1 MSNDNPLR
9 SYFRR
14 PALYLKLPS
23 KGAGYTNDIVEMT
36 ETGEIPIFPMT
47 AIDEITARTPDAL
60 FNGIAVAEIIKS
72 CAPNIKNPWKLQQVD
87 LDPLLLSI
95 KIATHGNTTEIQT
108 KCPECSEE
116 EKYDVNLT
124 KMLNEFTP
132 GDYSKMFS
140 IDDVQIK
147 FKPLTY
153 KKVNEASQQQFD
165 VQRAMFIIQSIEN
178 EQERDAKSVELIK
191 EMNEM
196 AMSII
201 LDTIEFVKTPEATVL
216 DRNYIHEFL
225 VNIPIKDYE
234 KIRNYTIELKQTT
247 EAKPLHFK
255 CQHCS
260 HEYDQ
265 PFNVNASDFFG

>member
-23 KGAGYTNDIVEMT
+23 KGAGYNESIVDLPEN
-36 ETGEIPIFPMT
+36 GEIPIYPMT

-60 FNGIAVAEIIKS
+60 FNGMAVAEIIKS
-72 CAPNIKNPWKLQQVD
+72 CAPNIRDPWKLLQVD

-95 KIATHGNTTEIQT
+95 KIATHGTSTEIQT
-108 KCPECSEE
+108 VCPQCSEE

-132 GDYSKMFS
+132 GDYSKLYNVN
-140 IDDVQIK
+140 DVQIK

-165 VQRAMFIIQSIEN
+165 VQRAMYIIQAIED
-178 EQERDAKSVELIK
+178 EKERDAKSVELIK

-201 LDTIEFVKTPEATVL
+201 LDTIEFIKTPEATVL
-216 DRNYIHEFL
+216 DSNHIYEFL

-234 KIRNYTIELKQTT
+234 KIRDHTIQLKQTT
-247 EAKPLHFK
+247 EAKPLHFT

-265 PFNVNASDFFG
+265 PFNINASDFFG